1 MICDQVPKS
10 EDLSHEVD
18 LQLRGYL
25 EKDFQLCYPSKWSI
39 LQQLRQS
46 YTHASKLVFQLA
58 NDEINEELGLTFINF
73 KMTKENWTM
82 EVEKKLGSI
91 IWCHLF
97 KNRNEVGKALRE
109 GFYLAIITAPIRKTR
124 KEEFISDI
132 ALLTPDCLKIAFSRS
147 CSINPGKFMSTIVFE
162 NTINEVQFTKAIYE
176 MLNAERMRLT
186 IFITRLKFFGGSH
199 ISIVLLDRTDDPCFQ
214 ASICF
219 SQLFLPPYSSYDTMV
234 RMIKYSTM
242 DTSYGRA

>member
-1 MICDQVPKS
+1 
-10 EDLSHEVD
+10 
-18 LQLRGYL
+18 
-25 EKDFQLCYPSKWSI
+25 
-39 LQQLRQS
+39 
-46 YTHASKLVFQLA
+46 
-58 NDEINEELGLTFINF
+58 
-73 KMTKENWTM
+73 MTKDNWAV

-97 KNRNEVGKALRE
+97 KDRNEVGNALRE
-109 GFYLAIITAPIRKTR
+109 GFYLAIIITPIGKTR

-132 ALLTPDCLKIAFSRS
+132 ALLTLDCLKITFSGS
-147 CSINPGKFMSTIVFE
+147 CSIDLGKFMSVIVFE
-162 NTINEVQFTKAIYE
+162 NTINEVHQEWFTKAIYE
-176 MLNAERMRLT
+176 MPNAKRMRLT
-186 IFITRLKFFGGSH
+186 VFIIRRKFFGGSH
-199 ISIVLLDRTDDPCFQ
+199 ISVVLLDRTDDPCLQ